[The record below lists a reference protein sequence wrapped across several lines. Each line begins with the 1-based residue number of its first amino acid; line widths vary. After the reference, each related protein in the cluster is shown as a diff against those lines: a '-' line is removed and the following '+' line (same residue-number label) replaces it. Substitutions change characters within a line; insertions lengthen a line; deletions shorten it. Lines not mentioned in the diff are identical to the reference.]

1 MCVFSNAYSPRQGQT
16 THWGQNFY
24 DNRKTFS
31 LCPYVASFKMISLK
45 SDFVHI
51 FFLIILYMYIA
62 LRQGQTNPWVQNF
75 DVNRLLLPLRP
86 FVAKQKN
93 LFEFRFYTHFFMF
106 FFFTCIYSPGAG
118 ADNPLWTKFWCQQK
132 GLVTLPICCKFGYGE
147 EDFWRDVTIYGR
159 DGHLGHVT

>member
-1 MCVFSNAYSPRQGQT
+1 
-16 THWGQNFY
+16 
-24 DNRKTFS
+24 
-31 LCPYVASFKMISLK
+31 
-45 SDFVHI
+45 
-51 FFLIILYMYIA
+51 MYIA

-75 DVNRLLLPLRP
+75 DVNRNLLPLRP

-106 FFFTCIYSPGAG
+106 FFTCIYSPGEG

-159 DGHLGHVT
+159 DGHLGHVTQTPWTNFRSPIPLRLHMKFGFDRPSDFGEEDLWKWWTTTMAIL